1 MTISLITGREALQDI
16 DFTLLIVTILL
27 VAIGVFAIFTATQ
40 TGELEGLW
48 KKQLVAAIIGF
59 AAMFIVMK
67 IPLRLHFAFAYFYYL
82 AMLLILLFLIFQG
95 SDIGRWIDL
104 GPFQF
109 QPSEISKV
117 VAVFVLARFLYDRKR
132 DINTLWTIIGSGIII
147 LVPFALVMLQPDLG
161 TAMVFSFIY
170 IALLFRAGVKPI
182 FILILLSPFLSVICS
197 VHWLLWALFFIGFAI
212 ILFLTEPG
220 LKLFLF
226 ALAMN
231 LVIGLSTPM
240 LWNQIHDYQKNRIL
254 VFLDQSRD
262 PFGAGYQIIQSKIAI
277 GSGGLWGQGLLKGT
291 QTNLAFLPTRHSD
304 FIFPV
309 IAEQFGFVGS
319 VVIIILFGIILW
331 RIVRISQLAN
341 NFFFQL
347 TAFGIYAFLFFQIM
361 INIGMTIGITPIT
374 GLPLPFI
381 SYGGTSLV
389 VNLASIGLV
398 LNILSD
404 KQEY

>member
-1 MTISLITGREALQDI
+1 MALRDI
-16 DFTLLIVTILL
+16 DYTLLVVTLLL
-27 VAIGVFAIFTATQ
+27 VAVGIFSIYTAT
-40 TGELEGLW
+40 TTSTLENIW
-48 KKQLVAAIIGF
+48 KKQLLAAVIGIIVVVAI
-59 AAMFIVMK
+59 ML
-67 IPLRLHFAFAYFYYL
+67 IPMRLHFAFAYFYYPV
-82 AMLLILLFLIFQG
+82 MLLILMLMMLRG
-95 SDIGRWIDL
+95 DAIGRWIDL

-132 DINTLWTIIGSGIII
+132 DINSIWTIIGSGLII
-147 LVPFALVMLQPDLG
+147 LIPFGLVMLQPDLG

-170 IALLFRAGVKPI
+170 VALLFRAGVKPLYI
-182 FILILLSPFLSVICS
+182 FILLSPFLSMICS
-197 VHWLLWALFFIGFAI
+197 VHWLLWAFFFVAFSVV
-212 ILFLTEPG
+212 LFLSEPG
-220 LKLFLF
+220 WKLFLF
-226 ALAMN
+226 SVGMN
-231 LVIGLSTPM
+231 LVVGLSTPL

-262 PFGAGYQIIQSKIAI
+262 PFGAGYQINQSKIAI
-277 GSGGLWGQGLLKGT
+277 GSGGLWGQGFLQGT

-319 VVIIILFGIILW
+319 MIILILFGILLW
-331 RIVRISQLAN
+331 RIVRVSMLAN
-341 NFFFQL
+341 NFFYQL
-347 TAFGIYAFLFFQIM
+347 TAFGIYAFLFFQVL

-381 SYGGTSLV
+381 SNGGTSLV
-389 VNLASIGLV
+389 VNLAAIGLV
-398 LNILSD
+398 LNILGD